1 MRLGSQ
7 FTLAHFNLKTQRN
20 LINFKQSGSNEH
32 YILIMHIIA
41 NGSVHF
47 IFLFVIGIS
56 YPSCNLLF
64 SLNIHRPFSEPISLT
79 FFVNNTHLVRFWQE
93 LNVVAAPDEMFG
105 PWWVISNLV
114 EEYKLPTFRTCCMS
128 GTVLSTYKHHLIS
141 TSEELYRVGH
151 IISHVLI

>member
-79 FFVNNTHLVRFWQE
+79 FFVNNTHLVRF
-93 LNVVAAPDEMFG
+93 
-105 PWWVISNLV
+105 
-114 EEYKLPTFRTCCMS
+114 
-128 GTVLSTYKHHLIS
+128 
-141 TSEELYRVGH
+141 
-151 IISHVLI
+151 